1 MESQMASIT
10 ESLDRFFGEVSGAW
24 PRWFLSYDKGIG
36 LYRGNDYTK
45 LNGPYYVVLPQ
56 LKDRK

>member
-1 MESQMASIT
+1 MASIT